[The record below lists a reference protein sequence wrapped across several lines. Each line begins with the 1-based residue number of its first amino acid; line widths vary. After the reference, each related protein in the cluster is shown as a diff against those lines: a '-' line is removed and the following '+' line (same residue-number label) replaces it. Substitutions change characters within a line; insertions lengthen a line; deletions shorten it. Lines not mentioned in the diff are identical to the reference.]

1 MSRDLTKGRVVKS
14 MLLFAIPM
22 ILGDLLQQCYRR
34 TLCSPDKKQSKK
46 LVQHVFHIKKI
57 VGYSRIFN
65 PSHFFVVKS
74 VTFNIF
80 SL

>member
-1 MSRDLTKGRVVKS
+1 

-22 ILGDLLQQCYRR
+22 ILGDLLQQCYRK
-34 TLCSPDKKQSKK
+34 TLCSPDKKQPKK
-46 LVQHVFHIKKI
+46 LVQHVFYIKKNC
-57 VGYSRIFN
+57 RIFPN
-65 PSHFFVVKS
+65 IQPPSHFFAVKN

>member
-22 ILGDLLQQCYRR
+22 ILGDLLQQCYRK

-65 PSHFFVVKS
+65 L
-74 VTFNIF
+74 VTLFRRKKCDV
-80 SL
+80 

>member
-14 MLLFAIPM
+14 MLLFAIPI
-22 ILGDLLQQCYRR
+22 ILGDLFQQCYRK

-57 VGYSRIFN
+57 VGHSRIFN
-65 PSHFFVVKS
+65 P
-74 VTFNIF
+74 VTLFRRKKCDV
-80 SL
+80 

>member
-22 ILGDLLQQCYRR
+22 ILGDLLHQCYRK

-46 LVQHVFHIKKI
+46 FSDIPE
-57 VGYSRIFN
+57 YSTS
-65 PSHFFVVKS
+65 SHFFIVKS

-80 SL
+80 SLQFL